1 MKKNIVNLMMLI
13 CTLLIIVYCC
23 VNKNI
28 SFEIIDVDVLDDVVN
43 KTEYEY
49 YNFSLNNVD
58 KEKIKKVKVE
68 CVINNSTPF
77 SMNDVCMEFAEK
89 FELPKL
95 ICGNSFDTQL
105 ATHMSISS
113 FDNRKV
119 SFYFL
124 INENKLTSLNSDLK
138 KVKVYISNK
147 GKCVS
152 NIKTLVN

>member
-1 MKKNIVNLMMLI
+1 MILI
-13 CTLLIIVYCC
+13 CALLIVMCFC

-28 SFEIIDVDVLDDVVN
+28 SFEIINVDVLDDEVN

-49 YNFSLNNVD
+49 YNLSLDNMGN
-58 KEKIKKVKVE
+58 EKIKKVKVE

-77 SMNDVCMEFAEK
+77 SMNDICMEFAEK
-89 FELPKL
+89 TELPKL
-95 ICGNSFDTQL
+95 ICGNRFDTQL
-105 ATHMSISS
+105 ATHMSISG
-113 FDNRKV
+113 FDNKKA

-124 INENKLTSLNSDLK
+124 INETMLTNLNSDLK

-152 NIKTLVN
+152 TLKALVE